1 LLNFEYRI
9 WRDMAGAGRHVW
21 RQVGRRVT
29 GARIVSGVSVESE
42 QVAKGDAVTALK
54 ELDFARADWRR

>member
-1 LLNFEYRI
+1 
-9 WRDMAGAGRHVW
+9 MAGAGRHVW

-42 QVAKGDAVTALK
+42 QAAKGDAVTALK